1 MIDFDVCFGRRD
13 FFMVCNFLMQ
23 KIIKNVIGINRM
35 YKLIKSWI
43 MVLVCLFIVLLQYFW
58 LYILYD
64 IFKQMLMVQE
74 ILEFVMIF
82 LEVRCYFVWNGYII
96 R

>member
-13 FFMVCNFLMQ
+13 FFMVWNFLMQ
-23 KIIKNVIGINRM
+23 KMIKNVIGINRI
-35 YKLIKSWI
+35 YDLIKSWI

-64 IFKQMLMVQE
+64 IFRQMLMVQE

-82 LEVRCYFVWNGYII
+82 LEVRCYFVWNGYMI